1 MTEFLT
7 VDTSLPPYL
16 IFPRF
21 LLDMELNETT
31 KLLYMILLDRARLSL
46 RNEGWTDASGHVFLY
61 FTIEAMANVLHK
73 SQMTI
78 KTSLA
83 ALESKGLILRKRQGA
98 GHPNRIY
105 VKFPK
110 DAFRETDRIL
120 SPRQTE
126 NCLYDRQDSFPET
139 DRKLSGNKK
148 ERKKNDLS
156 KRESQEDRSPME
168 TFRMYSCQQKNWRTS
183 GRPSPTGRI
192 ISSVYPATWLPPESS
207 TRTMQPPSSAGR
219 CRTIPLPGKNS
230 MKVRST
236 KHYEKVH
243 RKTDRSPSSQ
253 RVAAG

>member
-16 IFPRF
+16 VFPRF
-21 LLDMELNETT
+21 LLDMDLNETT

-83 ALESKGLILRKRQGA
+83 ALENKGLILRKRQGA

-105 VKFPK
+105 VKFPE

-126 NCLYDRQDSFPET
+126 NGPYNRQDSFPET

-148 ERKKNDLS
+148 KERSIK
-156 KRESQEDRSPME
+156 KRESGGPLSLWKLSECVPVSKRVGERQTDRP
-168 TFRMYSCQQKNWRTS
+168 Q
-183 GRPSPTGRI
+183 
-192 ISSVYPATWLPPESS
+192 L
-207 TRTMQPPSSAGR
+207 AGLYR
-219 CRTIPLPGKNS
+219 AFIRLHGF
-230 MKVRST
+230 
-236 KHYEKVH
+236 H
-243 RKTDRSPSSQ
+243 RKTVPEPCSHHHQ
-253 RVAAG
+253 LGTAG

>member
-148 ERKKNDLS
+148 ERKRTIYQ
-156 KRESQEDRSPME
+156 KRESGGPLSLWKLSECIPVSKRTGERQADRP
-168 TFRMYSCQQKNWRTS
+168 Q
-183 GRPSPTGRI
+183 
-192 ISSVYPATWLPPESS
+192 L
-207 TRTMQPPSSAGR
+207 AGLYR
-219 CRTIPLPGKNS
+219 AFIRLHGF
-230 MKVRST
+230 
-236 KHYEKVH
+236 H
-243 RKTDRSPSSQ
+243 RKAVPEPCSHHHQ
-253 RVAAG
+253 LGAAGQSPFPAKIL

>member
-16 IFPRF
+16 VFPRF
-21 LLDMELNETT
+21 LLDMDLNETT

-83 ALESKGLILRKRQGA
+83 ALENKGLILRKRQGA

-105 VKFPK
+105 VKFPE

-126 NCLYDRQDSFPET
+126 NGPYNRQDSFPET

-148 ERKKNDLS
+148 EIKKNDLS
-156 KRESQEDRSPME
+156 KRESQEDRSPYGNFQNVFLSAKE
-168 TFRMYSCQQKNWRTS
+168 LENVSLWKLSECIPVSKRT
-183 GRPSPTGRI
+183 GERQADRPQ
-192 ISSVYPATWLPPESS
+192 L
-207 TRTMQPPSSAGR
+207 AGLYR
-219 CRTIPLPGKNS
+219 AFIRLHS
-230 MKVRST
+230 F
-236 KHYEKVH
+236 H
-243 RKTDRSPSSQ
+243 RKAVPEPCSHHHQLGATGQSPFP
-253 RVAAG
+253 AKIL

>member
-1 MTEFLT
+1 
-7 VDTSLPPYL
+7 
-16 IFPRF
+16 
-21 LLDMELNETT
+21 MELNETT

-78 KTSLA
+78 KTSLV

-110 DAFRETDRIL
+110 DAFRETDR
-120 SPRQTE
+120 
-126 NCLYDRQDSFPET
+126 
-139 DRKLSGNKK
+139 KLSGNKK
-148 ERKKNDLS
+148 ERVRRTAL
-156 KRESQEDRSPME
+156 PME

-192 ISSVYPATWLPPESS
+192 ISSVYPATWLPSESS

-243 RKTDRSPSSQ
+243 RKTDRFPSSQ

>member
-16 IFPRF
+16 VFPRF
-21 LLDMELNETT
+21 LLDMDLNETT

-83 ALESKGLILRKRQGA
+83 ALENKGLILRKRQGA

-105 VKFPK
+105 VKFPE
-110 DAFRETDRIL
+110 DAFR
-120 SPRQTE
+120 
-126 NCLYDRQDSFPET
+126 ET

-148 ERKKNDLS
+148 EIKKNDLS
-156 KRESQEDRSPME
+156 KRESQEDRSPYGNFQNVFLSAKE
-168 TFRMYSCQQKNWRTS
+168 LENVRQTVPNWQDYIERLS
-183 GRPSPTGRI
+183 GYMASTGKQYQNHAATI
-192 ISSVYPATWLPPESS
+192 ISWAL
-207 TRTMQPPSSAGR
+207 QDNPPSR
-219 CRTIPLPGKNS
+219 QKF
-230 MKVRST
+230 
-236 KHYEKVH
+236 YESEEYE
-243 RKTDRSPSSQ
+243 TL
-253 RVAAG
+253 

>member
-78 KTSLA
+78 KTSLV

-110 DAFRETDRIL
+110 DAFRETDR
-120 SPRQTE
+120 
-126 NCLYDRQDSFPET
+126 
-139 DRKLSGNKK
+139 KLSGNKK
-148 ERKKNDLS
+148 ERVRRTAL
-156 KRESQEDRSPME
+156 PME

-192 ISSVYPATWLPPESS
+192 ISSVYPATWLPSESS

-243 RKTDRSPSSQ
+243 RKTDRFPSSQ

>member
-98 GHPNRIY
+98 GHPNPDLCKISQRC
-105 VKFPK
+105 FQ
-110 DAFRETDRIL
+110 R
-120 SPRQTE
+120 
-126 NCLYDRQDSFPET
+126 DRQKT
-139 DRKLSGNKK
+139 
-148 ERKKNDLS
+148 
-156 KRESQEDRSPME
+156 
-168 TFRMYSCQQKNWRTS
+168 
-183 GRPSPTGRI
+183 
-192 ISSVYPATWLPPESS
+192 
-207 TRTMQPPSSAGR
+207 
-219 CRTIPLPGKNS
+219 
-230 MKVRST
+230 VR
-236 KHYEKVH
+236 
-243 RKTDRSPSSQ
+243 
-253 RVAAG
+253 

>member
-16 IFPRF
+16 VFPRF
-21 LLDMELNETT
+21 LLDMDLNETT

-83 ALESKGLILRKRQGA
+83 ALENKGLILRKRQGA

-110 DAFRETDRIL
+110 DSSRKTDRIL
-120 SPRQTE
+120 SLRQTE
-126 NCLYDRQDSFPET
+126 NCPVI
-139 DRKLSGNKK
+139 RKREKRTIYQK
-148 ERKKNDLS
+148 ERVRRTAL
-156 KRESQEDRSPME
+156 PME
-168 TFRMYSCQQKNWRTS
+168 TFRMCSCQQKSWRTS
-183 GRPSPTGRI
+183 DRPSPTGRI

-207 TRTMQPPSSAGR
+207 TRTMQPPS
-219 CRTIPLPGKNS
+219 
-230 MKVRST
+230 
-236 KHYEKVH
+236 
-243 RKTDRSPSSQ
+243 
-253 RVAAG
+253 

>member
-16 IFPRF
+16 VFPRF

-61 FTIEAMANVLHK
+61 FTIEAMANILHK

-83 ALESKGLILRKRQGA
+83 ALENKGLILRKRQGA

-105 VKFPK
+105 VKFPE
-110 DAFRETDRIL
+110 DAFFRETDRIL

-126 NCLYDRQDSFPET
+126 NCPYDRQDSFPET

-148 ERKKNDLS
+148 EREKTTTVKQGS
-156 KRESQEDRSPME
+156 KE
-168 TFRMYSCQQKNWRTS
+168 
-183 GRPSPTGRI
+183 
-192 ISSVYPATWLPPESS
+192 
-207 TRTMQPPSSAGR
+207 TRTAYGCYQNVFLSESELHDLQSIVPEWKDYIERLSGYMASIGR
-219 CRTIPLPGKNS
+219 QYQNHAATI
-230 MKVRST
+230 R
-236 KHYEKVH
+236 
-243 RKTDRSPSSQ
+243 Q
-253 RVAAG
+253 

>member
-7 VDTSLPPYL
+7 VDTNLPPYL

-110 DAFRETDRIL
+110 DAFRETDR
-120 SPRQTE
+120 
-126 NCLYDRQDSFPET
+126 
-139 DRKLSGNKK
+139 KLSGNKK
-148 ERKKNDLS
+148 ERVRRTAL
-156 KRESQEDRSPME
+156 PME
-168 TFRMYSCQQKNWRTS
+168 TFKMYSCQQKNWRTS

-192 ISSVYPATWLPPESS
+192 ISSVYPATWLPSESS
-207 TRTMQPPSSAGR
+207 TRTMQPPSSAGC

-243 RKTDRSPSSQ
+243 RKTDRFPSSQ

>member
-110 DAFRETDRIL
+110 DAFRETDR
-120 SPRQTE
+120 
-126 NCLYDRQDSFPET
+126 
-139 DRKLSGNKK
+139 KLSGNKK
-148 ERKKNDLS
+148 ERVRRTAL
-156 KRESQEDRSPME
+156 PME

-192 ISSVYPATWLPPESS
+192 ISSVYPATWLPSESS

-243 RKTDRSPSSQ
+243 RKTDRFPSSQ

>member
-16 IFPRF
+16 VFPRF
-21 LLDMELNETT
+21 LLDMDLNETT

-83 ALESKGLILRKRQGA
+83 ALENKGLILRKRQGA

-110 DAFRETDRIL
+110 DAFRETDR
-120 SPRQTE
+120 
-126 NCLYDRQDSFPET
+126 
-139 DRKLSGNKK
+139 KLSGNKK
-148 ERKKNDLS
+148 ERVRRTAL
-156 KRESQEDRSPME
+156 PME
-168 TFRMYSCQQKNWRTS
+168 TFRMCSCQQKSWRTS
-183 GRPSPTGRI
+183 DRPSPTGRI
-192 ISSVYPATWLPPESS
+192 ISSVYPATWLPPENS
-207 TRTMQPPSSAGR
+207 TRTMQPPSSAGHYR
-219 CRTIPLPGKNS
+219 IIPLPGKNS

-243 RKTDRSPSSQ
+243 RKTNRSASSQ

>member
-110 DAFRETDRIL
+110 DAFRETDR
-120 SPRQTE
+120 
-126 NCLYDRQDSFPET
+126 
-139 DRKLSGNKK
+139 KLSGNKK
-148 ERKKNDLS
+148 ERVRRTAL
-156 KRESQEDRSPME
+156 PME

-192 ISSVYPATWLPPESS
+192 ISSVYPATWLPSESS

-219 CRTIPLPGKNS
+219 CRTIPLPGK
-230 MKVRST
+230 KF
-236 KHYEKVH
+236 YESEEYE
-243 RKTDRSPSSQ
+243 TL
-253 RVAAG
+253 